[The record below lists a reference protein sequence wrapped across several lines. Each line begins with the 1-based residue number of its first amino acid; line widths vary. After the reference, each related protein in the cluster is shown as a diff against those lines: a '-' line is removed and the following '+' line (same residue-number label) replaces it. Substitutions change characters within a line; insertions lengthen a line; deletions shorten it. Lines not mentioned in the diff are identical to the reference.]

1 MLRGRLGLETARIPH
16 ADRHGLLWLSRGALT
31 VRDGTLRF
39 ERQQGPDADS
49 GLEEGEYGIPFQSLS
64 MILLGPGSTVSH
76 DALRLMARH
85 GTALV
90 AVGEDGVRC
99 YTAPPLMPD
108 SSDIARR
115 QMRAWGDPNGGRI
128 TIARKMYA
136 LRLGEVLP
144 QQDIAALRG
153 VEGARM
159 RRTYTLV
166 AQRYGIEWKRRRY
179 DRADP
184 LWADIPNQ
192 AINHA
197 SVAVTSA
204 AVVAVTATGAIPQ
217 LGFIHEHSG
226 EAFALDI
233 ADLFRDTVLL
243 PAAFQSAREV
253 MDHPHLNI
261 ERHTRR
267 TTGEMLRKERV
278 ISKMIDRIKVLFQDV
293 PPLEMGPDGP
303 ADDCQAARD
312 LDEEDVYQT
321 AVEEGTYPGSGG
333 ETSQGEGDAP

>member
-16 ADRHGLLWLSRGALT
+16 ADRHGLLWLSRGALM
-31 VRDGTLRF
+31 VRDGALRF
-39 ERQQGPDADS
+39 HRESRATSDSSLDA
-49 GLEEGEYGIPFQSLS
+49 GEYGIPFQSLS

-108 SSDIARR
+108 TSDIARR
-115 QMRAWGDPNGGRI
+115 QMRAWRDPTGSRI

-144 QQDIAALRG
+144 HQSLDALRG
-153 VEGARM
+153 IEGARM
-159 RRTYTLV
+159 KRTYQNL
-166 AQRYGIEWKRRRY
+166 AQRYGVSWHGRRY
-179 DRADP
+179 DRSNP
-184 LWADIPNQ
+184 LTADIPNQ

-204 AVVAVTATGAIPQ
+204 ALIAVTATGAIPQ

-226 EAFALDI
+226 EAFVLDV
-233 ADLFRDTVLL
+233 ADLFRDSILL
-243 PAAFQSAREV
+243 PAALKSAKAVIE
-253 MDHPHLNI
+253 DPTLDI

-267 TTGEMLRKERV
+267 TTGETLRTEGV
-278 ISKMIDRIKVLFQDV
+278 IPKMIDRIKSIF
-293 PPLEMGPDGP
+293 
-303 ADDCQAARD
+303 
-312 LDEEDVYQT
+312 EDVT
-321 AVEEGTYPGSGG
+321 PIETGTEGPT
-333 ETSQGEGDAP
+333 ETE

>member
-16 ADRHGLLWLSRGALT
+16 ADRHGLLWLSRGSLV

-39 ERQQGPDADS
+39 ARQGEPDADS
-49 GLEEGEYGIPFQSLS
+49 SLDSGEYGIPFQTLS

-108 SSDIARR
+108 TSQIARK
-115 QMRAWGDPNGGRI
+115 QMQAWADAEGQRI

-144 QQDIAALRG
+144 QQDLNALRG

-159 RRTYTLV
+159 RRTYQTL
-166 AQRYGIEWKRRRY
+166 AQRYGIPWRRRRY
-179 DRADP
+179 DRNDP

-204 AVVAVTATGAIPQ
+204 AVIAVTALGAIPQ

-226 EAFALDI
+226 EAFALDV
-233 ADLFRDTVLL
+233 ADLFRDSILL
-243 PAAFQSAREV
+243 PAAFQSARAV
-253 MDHPHLNI
+253 MDNPALDV

-267 TTGEMLRKERV
+267 TTGELLRTERV
-278 ISKMIDRIKVLFQDV
+278 ISKMLVRVKTLFVDV
-293 PPLEMGPDGP
+293 VVPDNEP
-303 ADDCQAARD
+303 E
-312 LDEEDVYQT
+312 LPMPEWNEEQ
-321 AVEEGTYPGSGG
+321 E
-333 ETSQGEGDAP
+333 

>member
-1 MLRGRLGLETARIPH
+1 MLKGRLGLETARIPH

-39 ERQQGPDADS
+39 ERQGAPDES
-49 GLEEGEYGIPFQSLS
+49 SPLESGEYGIPFQSLS

-108 SSDIARR
+108 TSDVARR
-115 QMRAWGDPNGGRI
+115 QMRAWSDPSGERI
-128 TIARKMYA
+128 TVARKMYA

-144 QQDIAALRG
+144 QESLDALRG

-159 RRTYTLV
+159 KQTYKIL
-166 AQRYGIEWKRRRY
+166 ADRFGIVWRGRRY
-179 DRADP
+179 DRTSP
-184 LWADIPNQ
+184 LAADIPNQ

-204 AVVAVTATGAIPQ
+204 AVIAVTTVGAIPQ

-226 EAFALDI
+226 DAFALDI

-243 PAAFQSAREV
+243 PAAFKSARSV
-253 MDHPHLNI
+253 TDNPALNL
-261 ERHTRR
+261 ERLTRR
-267 TTGEMLRKERV
+267 TTGELLRSERV
-278 ISKMIDRIKVLFQDV
+278 IPKMIDRIKTLF
-293 PPLEMGPDGP
+293 
-303 ADDCQAARD
+303 
-312 LDEEDVYQT
+312 
-321 AVEEGTYPGSGG
+321 
-333 ETSQGEGDAP
+333 

>member
-1 MLRGRLGLETARIPH
+1 
-16 ADRHGLLWLSRGALT
+16 
-31 VRDGTLRF
+31 
-39 ERQQGPDADS
+39 
-49 GLEEGEYGIPFQSLS
+49 

-115 QMRAWGDPNGGRI
+115 QMRAWGDPMGGRI

-144 QQDIAALRG
+144 QQDISALRG

-159 RRTYTLV
+159 RQTYRLV
-166 AQRYGIEWKRRRY
+166 AQRYGINWRRRSY
-179 DRADP
+179 DRTDP
-184 LWADIPNQ
+184 LWADLPNQ

-204 AVVAVTATGAIPQ
+204 AVVAVTGHRRHSPTG
-217 LGFIHEHSG
+217 IHPRAQRGSLPPGHRRPVPG
-226 EAFALDI
+226 HH
-233 ADLFRDTVLL
+233 
-243 PAAFQSAREV
+243 PAAR
-253 MDHPHLNI
+253 
-261 ERHTRR
+261 
-267 TTGEMLRKERV
+267 G
-278 ISKMIDRIKVLFQDV
+278 V
-293 PPLEMGPDGP
+293 PIGQGGHGPTP
-303 ADDCQAARD
+303 
-312 LDEEDVYQT
+312 
-321 AVEEGTYPGSGG
+321 P
-333 ETSQGEGDAP
+333 

>member
-39 ERQQGPDADS
+39 ERQGPPGDGTA
-49 GLEEGEYGIPFQSLS
+49 LESGEYGIPFQSLS

-108 SSDIARR
+108 TSDVARR
-115 QMRAWGDPNGGRI
+115 QMRAWADPAGGRI

-144 QQDIAALRG
+144 QQDISALRG

-204 AVVAVTATGAIPQ
+204 AVVAVTAIGAIPQ

-226 EAFALDI
+226 EAFPLDI
-233 ADLFRDTVLL
+233 ADLFRDTILL

-253 MDHPHLNI
+253 MDQPHLDI

-267 TTGEMLRKERV
+267 TTGDLLRKERV
-278 ISKMIDRIKVLFQDV
+278 ISKMIDRIKTLFQDV

-303 ADDCQAARD
+303 TDDWEAARD
-312 LDEEDVYQT
+312 LDEEDVYQA

-333 ETSQGEGDAP
+333 EASQRQGDAP

>member
-39 ERQQGPDADS
+39 ERESPADS
-49 GLEEGEYGIPFQSLS
+49 KSPLESGSYGIPFQTLS

-108 SSDIARR
+108 TSEIARR
-115 QMRAWGDPNGGRI
+115 QMRAWGDPGGSRI
-128 TIARKMYA
+128 TVARRMYA
-136 LRLGEVLP
+136 VRLGEIFP
-144 QQDIAALRG
+144 HQDIDVLRG
-153 VEGARM
+153 MEGARM
-159 RRTYTLV
+159 RQTYKNL
-166 AQRYGIEWKRRRY
+166 AQRYGIAWGGRRY
-179 DRADP
+179 DRNNP
-184 LWADIPNQ
+184 LAADIPNQ

-204 AVVAVTATGAIPQ
+204 AVIAVMAVGAIPQ

-226 EAFALDI
+226 DAFALDI

-243 PAAFQSAREV
+243 PAAFKSAKAV
-253 MDHPHLNI
+253 MADPHLDI
-261 ERHTRR
+261 ERHTRK
-267 TTGEMLRKERV
+267 TTGEMLRTQRV
-278 ISKMIDRIKVLFQDV
+278 VSKMIDRIKKLF
-293 PPLEMGPDGP
+293 
-303 ADDCQAARD
+303 
-312 LDEEDVYQT
+312 
-321 AVEEGTYPGSGG
+321 EGFDPVQESSTGSSG
-333 ETSQGEGDAP
+333 EK

>member
-16 ADRHGLLWLSRGALT
+16 ADRQGLLWLSRGALT

-39 ERQQGPDADS
+39 ERQADADS
-49 GLEEGEYGIPFQSLS
+49 GSPLDSGEYSIPFQSLS

-108 SSDIARR
+108 TSDIARQ
-115 QMRAWGDPNGGRI
+115 QMRAWGDAEGSRI
-128 TIARKMYA
+128 TVARKMYA

-144 QQDIAALRG
+144 QQNIEALRG
-153 VEGARM
+153 IEGARM
-159 RRTYTLV
+159 RRTYQNL
-166 AQRYGIEWKRRRY
+166 AQRYGITWRGRRY
-179 DRADP
+179 DRANP
-184 LWADIPNQ
+184 LAADIPNQ

-204 AVVAVTATGAIPQ
+204 AVIAVMSVGAIPQ

-226 EAFALDI
+226 DAFALDI

-243 PAAFQSAREV
+243 PAAFKSAKSVIEN
-253 MDHPHLNI
+253 PTINI

-267 TTGEMLRKERV
+267 TTGEMLRTERV
-278 ISKMIDRIKVLFQDV
+278 IPKMIDRIKVLFQDV
-293 PPLEMGPDGP
+293 VPPEDG
-303 ADDCQAARD
+303 AAAPS
-312 LDEEDVYQT
+312 DE
-321 AVEEGTYPGSGG
+321 SL
-333 ETSQGEGDAP
+333 

>member
-39 ERQQGPDADS
+39 ERQADPDSDS
-49 GLEEGEYGIPFQSLS
+49 SLEAGEYGIPFQTLS
-64 MILLGPGSTVSH
+64 MFLLGPGSTVSH

-90 AVGEDGVRC
+90 AVGEYGVRC

-108 SSDIARR
+108 TSEIARK
-115 QMRAWGDPNGGRI
+115 QMRAWGDAEGSRI

-144 QQDIAALRG
+144 HQGIEALRG
-153 VEGARM
+153 IEGARM
-159 RRTYTLV
+159 RRTYQTL
-166 AQRYGIEWKRRRY
+166 AQRYGIQWQRRRY
-179 DRADP
+179 DRNDP
-184 LWADIPNQ
+184 MWADIPNQ

-204 AVVAVTATGAIPQ
+204 AVIAVTSVGAIPQ

-226 EAFALDI
+226 EAFALDV
-233 ADLFRDTVLL
+233 ADLFRDTILL
-243 PAAFQSAREV
+243 PAAFQSARAV
-253 MDHPHLNI
+253 MDNPALDI

-267 TTGEMLRKERV
+267 TTGELLRTERV
-278 ISKMIDRIKVLFQDV
+278 ISKMIDRIKAIFDDV
-293 PPLEMGPDGP
+293 ALPDVETESLSGEP
-303 ADDCQAARD
+303 
-312 LDEEDVYQT
+312 DEE
-321 AVEEGTYPGSGG
+321 
-333 ETSQGEGDAP
+333 

>member
-39 ERQQGPDADS
+39 QRDSPPDATSPLES
-49 GLEEGEYGIPFQSLS
+49 GNYGIPFQTLS

-108 SSDIARR
+108 TSETARR
-115 QMRAWGDPNGGRI
+115 QMRAWGDAGGSRI
-128 TIARKMYA
+128 TVARKMYA
-136 LRLGEVLP
+136 MRLGELVP
-144 QQDIAALRG
+144 HTDIDILRG
-153 VEGARM
+153 IEGARM
-159 RRTYTLV
+159 RQTYKNL
-166 AQRYGIEWKRRRY
+166 AQQYGIPWKGRRY
-179 DRADP
+179 DRKNP
-184 LWADIPNQ
+184 LAADIPNQ

-204 AVVAVTATGAIPQ
+204 AVIAVMALGAIPQ

-226 EAFALDI
+226 DAFALDI

-243 PAAFQSAREV
+243 PAAFKAAKAV
-253 MDHPHLNI
+253 IADPHLNI

-267 TTGEMLRKERV
+267 TTGEMLRTQRV
-278 ISKMIDRIKVLFQDV
+278 VPKMIDRIKNLF
-293 PPLEMGPDGP
+293 
-303 ADDCQAARD
+303 
-312 LDEEDVYQT
+312 EDVDPMPESSTDSPNQN
-321 AVEEGTYPGSGG
+321 
-333 ETSQGEGDAP
+333 

>member
-16 ADRHGLLWLSRGALT
+16 ADRHGLLWLARGALT

-39 ERQQGPDADS
+39 ERDSPADS
-49 GLEEGEYGIPFQSLS
+49 KSPLSSGEYGIPFQTLS

-108 SSDIARR
+108 SSEIARR
-115 QMRAWGDPNGGRI
+115 QMRAWGDPDGSRI
-128 TIARKMYA
+128 TIARRMYA
-136 LRLGEVLP
+136 IRLGELVP
-144 QQDIAALRG
+144 HTAIDILRG
-153 VEGARM
+153 IEGARM
-159 RRTYTLV
+159 RQTYKNL
-166 AQRYGIEWKRRRY
+166 AQQYGIQWRGRRY
-179 DRADP
+179 DRNKP
-184 LWADIPNQ
+184 LAADIPNQ

-204 AVVAVTATGAIPQ
+204 AVIAVMAVGAIPQ

-243 PAAFQSAREV
+243 PAAFKSAKAV
-253 MDHPHLNI
+253 MADPKLDI
-261 ERHTRR
+261 ERQARR
-267 TTGEMLRKERV
+267 TAGEMLRSERV
-278 ISKMIDRIKVLFQDV
+278 VSKMIDRIKKLF
-293 PPLEMGPDGP
+293 
-303 ADDCQAARD
+303 
-312 LDEEDVYQT
+312 EDVDPIQELPV
-321 AVEEGTYPGSGG
+321 ASPG
-333 ETSQGEGDAP
+333 EN

>member
-16 ADRHGLLWLSRGALT
+16 ADRQGLLWLSRGALT

-39 ERQQGPDADS
+39 ERNAPPSADS
-49 GLEEGEYGIPFQSLS
+49 PLEVGEYGIPFQSLS

-99 YTAPPLMPD
+99 YTAPPLGPD
-108 SSDIARR
+108 TSDIARR
-115 QMRAWGDPNGGRI
+115 QMRAWGDPMDQRI

-144 QQDIAALRG
+144 HTDINTLRG
-153 VEGARM
+153 IEGARM
-159 RRTYTLV
+159 KRTYGNLS
-166 AQRYGIEWKRRRY
+166 QRYGIRWRGRRY
-179 DRADP
+179 DRGNPMA
-184 LWADIPNQ
+184 ADIPNQ

-204 AVVAVTATGAIPQ
+204 AVIAVTALGAIPQ

-226 EAFALDI
+226 DAFALDI
-233 ADLFRDTVLL
+233 ADLFRDTILL
-243 PAAFQSAREV
+243 PAAFQAAGDIAKNPQLDV
-253 MDHPHLNI
+253 

-267 TTGEMLRKERV
+267 TTGALLSSERV
-278 ISKMIDRIKVLFQDV
+278 IPKMIDRIKTLFQDV
-293 PPLEMGPDGP
+293 PPLTDRP
-303 ADDCQAARD
+303 AAEFRD
-312 LDEEDVYQT
+312 ID
-321 AVEEGTYPGSGG
+321 
-333 ETSQGEGDAP
+333 

>member
-1 MLRGRLGLETARIPH
+1 MLPGRLGLETARIPH

-39 ERQQGPDADS
+39 ERDSPADS
-49 GLEEGEYGIPFQSLS
+49 KSPLERGQYGIPFQSLS

-108 SSDIARR
+108 SSEIARR
-115 QMRAWGDPNGGRI
+115 QMRAWGDPDGSRI
-128 TIARKMYA
+128 TIARRMYA
-136 LRLGEVLP
+136 MRLGELVP
-144 QQDIAALRG
+144 HTDIDILRG
-153 VEGARM
+153 IEGARM
-159 RRTYTLV
+159 RQTYKNL
-166 AQRYGIEWKRRRY
+166 AQQYGIQWRGRRY
-179 DRADP
+179 DRNKP
-184 LWADIPNQ
+184 LAADIPNQ

-204 AVVAVTATGAIPQ
+204 AVIAVMAVGAIPQ

-243 PAAFQSAREV
+243 PAAFKSAKAV
-253 MDHPHLNI
+253 MADPKLDI
-261 ERHTRR
+261 ERQARR
-267 TTGEMLRKERV
+267 TAGEMLRSERV
-278 ISKMIDRIKVLFQDV
+278 VSKMIDRIKKLF
-293 PPLEMGPDGP
+293 
-303 ADDCQAARD
+303 
-312 LDEEDVYQT
+312 EDVDPI
-321 AVEEGTYPGSGG
+321 EELPVASPG
-333 ETSQGEGDAP
+333 EN